1 VNPIAPNVASN
12 SQRGFVLVLTLW
24 VLVIVAMAAG
34 YFADRVVRSTELAQ
48 QSRQNTRALI
58 DMTSTQAEVL
68 YRLGTTSITEYGLGR
83 GNTLIALDNR
93 PYAGIG
99 KTIVRLQDNRG
110 LLNLNTA
117 DDGRLQR
124 LLGLLDVPPEQRAH
138 LIDTLHDYTDLDKL
152 HRLNGA
158 EESDYLALNL
168 PPPTNT
174 NLTTPWEA
182 KHIIGWRDYPQLW
195 QQGRLAEL
203 TTSSTAFGFNPNT
216 ASAEVLTTLPG
227 ISEQI
232 AQLIIAQRSLSP
244 IINGGQFAALTGLP
258 EQQFESIIGVIPSN
272 ALRITQ
278 TAAGLSWSLQY
289 NITLTPNSI
298 EAPWRT
304 DYYSRIS
311 SPAQAAEQKDRLE
324 LPPRSTAPAEQ
335 APAFIF
341 GG

>member
-1 VNPIAPNVASN
+1 MTHPIAHTQ
-12 SQRGFVLVLTLW
+12 QRGFILVLTLW
-24 VLVIVAMAAG
+24 VLVIVALAAG
-34 YFADRVVRSTELAQ
+34 YFAERVVRATELAQ
-48 QSRQNTRALI
+48 QSSQNTHALL
-58 DMTSTQAEVL
+58 DMSSTQADIL
-68 YRLGTTSITEYGLGR
+68 YRLSTTSITEYGLGR
-83 GNTLIALDNR
+83 GNTLITLDNR
-93 PYAGIG
+93 PYQGIG
-99 KTIVRLQDNRG
+99 NTIVRLQDNRG

-124 LLGLLDVPPEQRAH
+124 LLGLLDIPPEQRGH
-138 LIDTLHDYTDLDKL
+138 LIDTLHDYTDSDTA

-158 EESDYLALNL
+158 EEDDYLALNL
-168 PPPTNT
+168 PPPSNT
-174 NLTTPWEA
+174 SLTTSWEV

-203 TTSSTAFGFNPNT
+203 TTTSTAFGINPNT

-227 ISEQI
+227 ISEQL
-232 AQLIIAQRSLSP
+232 AQLVITQRKLAP
-244 IINGGQFAALTGLP
+244 IINVGQFSQLTGLP
-258 EQQFESIIGVIPSN
+258 EQQFEALIGVIPSN

-278 TAAGLSWSLQY
+278 SASGLAWALQY
-289 NITLTPNSI
+289 NITLTPNNV

-311 SPAQAAEQKDRLE
+311 TATLSAEHKNILE
-324 LPPRSTAPAEQ
+324 LPTRSTAPAEQ